1 MSARTMNIAFDAVA
15 PRLVMPPPMVLP
27 IVVAFLIALLVTTI
41 MTNYLTIVYDTARQA
56 QNQGRQDKCTQRA
69 KPV

>member
-1 MSARTMNIAFDAVA
+1 MSARTMNIVFYAVA
-15 PRLVMPPPMVLP
+15 PRLVMPPTMVLT
-27 IVVAFLIALLVTTI
+27 IVVAFLVALLVTTI

-56 QNQGRQDKCTQRA
+56 QYYGRQDKCTQRA